1 MFACVGGGSNAIG
14 IFTPFLERNRE
25 AGRPG
30 VELVGIEAAGCG
42 VETGRHAASLSAG
55 EPGVLHGNYSYLLQD
70 GDGQVIP
77 AHSISAGLDY
87 PGVGPEHAWLRDTG
101 QVRYEAVTDEEALDA
116 FQLLCR
122 VEGIIPALESAH
134 ALAGLAREAERWQAR
149 DVTICLSG
157 RGDKDVA
164 EAAAALAR
172 RP

>member
-1 MFACVGGGSNAIG
+1 M
-14 IFTPFLERNRE
+14 
-25 AGRPG
+25 AGK
-30 VELVGIEAAGCG
+30 I
-42 VETGRHAASLSAG
+42 T
-55 EPGVLHGNYSYLLQD
+55 Y
-70 GDGQVIP
+70 
-77 AHSISAGLDY
+77 
-87 PGVGPEHAWLRDTG
+87 
-101 QVRYEAVTDEEALDA
+101 TDEEALDA